1 MADET
6 SEPAAGQPGAEAAQQ
21 QLFIRAQYVKD
32 LSFENPRAPASLREG
47 AAPQVEL
54 SVSVNGRPME
64 GDDHEVEL
72 VLTANAKQGDEV
84 AFVAELTYAGIFHL
98 SGFKPEQLRPLVM
111 IECPRHL
118 FPFARRVLADCT
130 RDGGF
135 PPLMLD
141 PIDFLALY
149 RRSQEAAAAQ
159 DGGGAG
165 GNGGGNGNGQQ
176 GNA

>member
-6 SEPAAGQPGAEAAQQ
+6 SEAAAEQQHAGGAKP
-21 QLFIRAQYVKD
+21 QLLIRTQYVKD
-32 LSFENPRAPASLREG
+32 LSFENPHAPASLRES
-47 AAPQVEL
+47 AAPQIEI
-54 SVSVNGRPME
+54 SVSVNGKSME
-64 GDDHEVEL
+64 GDDHEIEL
-72 VLTANAKQGDEV
+72 ILTASAKRGDEV
-84 AFVAELTYAGIFHL
+84 AFVAELTYAGVFHL
-98 SGFKPEQLRPLVM
+98 SGFTPEQLHPLVM

-149 RRSQEAAAAQ
+149 RRSQDAAATEA
-159 DGGGAG
+159 
-165 GNGGGNGNGQQ
+165 NGGNGQQ
-176 GNA
+176 NNA

>member
-6 SEPAAGQPGAEAAQQ
+6 SEAAAEQQHAGGTQP
-21 QLFIRAQYVKD
+21 QLLIRTQYVKD
-32 LSFENPRAPASLREG
+32 LSFENPHAPASLRES
-47 AAPQVEL
+47 AAPQIEI
-54 SVSVNGRPME
+54 SVSVNGKSME
-64 GDDHEVEL
+64 GDDHEIEL
-72 VLTANAKQGDEV
+72 ILTASAKRGDEV
-84 AFVAELTYAGIFHL
+84 AFVAELTYAGVFHL
-98 SGFKPEQLRPLVM
+98 SGFTPEQLHPLVM

-149 RRSQEAAAAQ
+149 RRSQDAAATETS
-159 DGGGAG
+159 G
-165 GNGGGNGNGQQ
+165 GNGQQ
-176 GNA
+176 NNA